1 MPLQLPGA
9 NPNLTHTTP
18 QFEVGT
24 ITFDTDNYG
33 WRYTGPTVNA
43 IGANA
48 VCNVDSSD
56 RAVTGTGYTTKSAL
70 AVGEYGWVR
79 KTPQLL

>member
-1 MPLQLPGA
+1 MPLQLPCA
-9 NPNLTHTTP
+9 NPSLTHTTP

-24 ITFDTDNYG
+24 ITFDTDNFG

-43 IGANA
+43 IAANS

-56 RAVTGTGYTTKSAL
+56 RVITGTGFTTQAAV
-70 AVGEYGWVR
+70 AVGEYAWVR
-79 KTPQLL
+79 KTAKLL